1 VGKAIY
7 AIDAQLWR
15 IDWLGGVAYNA
26 WRFIDPSGCGLQ
38 RRMGLARPIESESE
52 AESTVIDVKG
62 NRIFLSNLL
71 STPLLDKRSV
81 A

>member
-1 VGKAIY
+1 
-7 AIDAQLWR
+7 
-15 IDWLGGVAYNA
+15 
-26 WRFIDPSGCGLQ
+26 
-38 RRMGLARPIESESE
+38 MGLARPIESESE

-71 STPLLDKRSV
+71 STPPVDRRSV